1 MGGYIVYIG
10 IRSAPNLNARLFTK
24 VARNIPSEAD
34 DTDPLHVILDFI
46 WLLTAIAL
54 AYFGIDVHTRL
65 SQAHKETTVSK
76 SMIVVGIL
84 FFLLA
89 LYHIHEDLLGVEPS
103 MAIHLVPIGVLAYGV
118 FEYRRLVLEAR
129 SASFE

>member
-1 MGGYIVYIG
+1 MVYIA
-10 IRSAPNLNARLFTK
+10 IQQRPNLNARLFAK
-24 VARNIPSEAD
+24 SARNIPVEAD
-34 DTDPLHVILDFI
+34 QTDPFHVIIDFT

-89 LYHIHEDLLGVEPS
+89 LYHIHEDLLGAEPS

-118 FEYRRLVLEAR
+118 FEYRRLVREAR